1 MDKILYTQRLILR
14 PLCVG
19 DLVSAYAY
27 SGDPENTRYML
38 WFDKTPAD
46 TERFLRGAE
55 TEWRKE
61 KPKFFEFAV
70 VWQGV
75 HIGAI
80 SLYLET
86 ARLSGELG
94 WILHRDYHG
103 KGFATEAALAMR
115 AFAFDEMRLDKL
127 TAHCDARNRPS
138 RCVMEKLGMVLVYA
152 DGARRDRRT
161 RGDGA

>member
-1 MDKILYTQRLILR
+1 MDKILCTQRLILR

-38 WFDKTPAD
+38 WFDETPAD
-46 TERFLRGAE
+46 TERFLREAE
-55 TEWRKE
+55 VEWRKE
-61 KPKFFEFAV
+61 KPEFFEFAV

-80 SLYLET
+80 LLYLEM

-94 WILHRDYHG
+94 WILY
-103 KGFATEAALAMR
+103 KS
-115 AFAFDEMRLDKL
+115 KKQ
-127 TAHCDARNRPS
+127 TAS
-138 RCVMEKLGMVLVYA
+138 
-152 DGARRDRRT
+152 
-161 RGDGA
+161 

>member
-61 KPKFFEFAV
+61 KPKSKD
-70 VWQGV
+70 
-75 HIGAI
+75 AI
-80 SLYLET
+80 TNRSK
-86 ARLSGELG
+86 R
-94 WILHRDYHG
+94 
-103 KGFATEAALAMR
+103 
-115 AFAFDEMRLDKL
+115 RLDIKKKKIGIGGRSL
-127 TAHCDARNRPS
+127 NPYRR
-138 RCVMEKLGMVLVYA
+138 KVL
-152 DGARRDRRT
+152 
-161 RGDGA
+161 